1 MPEDLLRLLRGD
13 PEFYEPV
20 RRLKLT
26 DELITLP
33 ERFAAF
39 AARVDDVIAR
49 PEHFNDEQWQ
59 FNQQVDGC
67 IAQQKQ
73 FNERVESRFDRI

>member
-1 MPEDLLRLLRGD
+1 MRQAGLMPEDLFRLLRGD
-13 PEFYEPV
+13 PEFYEPA

-39 AARVDDVIAR
+39 AARVDDVIAKQ
-49 PEHFNDEQWQ
+49 EHFNDELRQ
-59 FNQQVDGC
+59 FNQRVGWF
-67 IAQQKQ
+67 IAQTEQ
-73 FNERVESRFDRI
+73 FNERV